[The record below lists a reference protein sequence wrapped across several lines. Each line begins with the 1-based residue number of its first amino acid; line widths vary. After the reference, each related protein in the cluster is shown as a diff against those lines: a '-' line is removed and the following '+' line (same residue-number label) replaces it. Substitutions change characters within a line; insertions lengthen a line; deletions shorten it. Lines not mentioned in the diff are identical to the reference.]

1 MKKYNPKI
9 ILTISSVII
18 GIIIS
23 TLMKANV
30 EYYAPVT
37 IKSIQNMQNEITMT
51 KNEIVELNLV
61 IEEKQKELEVLENIS
76 KGDENIID
84 ILSGDLKFNKS
95 QSGYTQLEGPGISIK
110 MYDNPD
116 SQIVG
121 LDINDDVI
129 HDVDILNILNDLK
142 IAGAEAI
149 SINGERVVS
158 NSEIKCGGPIIR
170 INGKSVG
177 TPFLIEAIGDPKLLM
192 ASVNAPG
199 TYGDVLKNVYFIG
212 FEVKVEDKIVIPGY
226 TGRFSFKYAKP
237 KGEGDI

>member
-1 MKKYNPKI
+1 MKRYNPRI
-9 ILTISSVII
+9 ILTMSSVIL

-30 EYYAPVT
+30 EYYVPVT
-37 IKSIQNMQNEITMT
+37 IKSLQNTQNEISVI
-51 KNEIVELNLV
+51 KNEIAELNTV
-61 IEEKQKELEVLENIS
+61 IEEKQKELETMENVS
-76 KGDENIID
+76 QGDQDIID
-84 ILSGDLKFNKS
+84 ILAGDLKYNRS
-95 QSGYTQLEGPGISIK
+95 IAGNTQLEGPGISIR
-110 MYDNPD
+110 MQDNSD
-116 SQIVG
+116 TQIVG
-121 LDINDDVI
+121 FDIEDDVI

-149 SINGERVVS
+149 SINGERVIS

-170 INGKSVG
+170 INGKSLA
-177 TPFLIEAIGDPKLLM
+177 TPFIIEAIGDPKLLM

-199 TYGDVLKNVYFIG
+199 TYGDTLKNVYAIG
-212 FEVKVEDKIVIPGY
+212 FEMKVKDKIVIPAY